1 MQRKAP
7 WNAFGFEVRFSRALQ
22 ISTKKSKQ
30 AVALLRKLQNILL
43 RSALLTIYKCFVGS
57 HLDYGNII
65 YDQAFSD
72 SFHQKV
78 ESLQYDAALAIRD
91 TIRGTLKE
99 KELYL
104 ESLQQR
110 YWYRKLRFFFKI
122 YKTQCPKYLFDIIL
136 QFNSQYRTRNAHII
150 SQVNVKFYIVF

>member
-1 MQRKAP
+1 MKETCKQKHL
-7 WNAFGFEVRFSRALQ
+7 GMLLALKLDFQ
-22 ISTKKSKQ
+22 EHCRSLLKKVNKQ
-30 AVALLRKLQNILL
+30 LQNINI
-43 RSALLTIYKCFVGS
+43 ANYYKCFVGP
-57 HLDYGNII
+57 HLDYGDII

-78 ESLQYDAALAIRD
+78 ESRQYDAVLAITD
-91 TIRGTLKE
+91 TIRGTVKE

-104 ESLQQR
+104 ESRQQR
-110 YWYRKLRFFFKI
+110 CWYRKLRFFFKI

-136 QFNSQYRTRNAHII
+136 QFKSLYRTRNAHYI